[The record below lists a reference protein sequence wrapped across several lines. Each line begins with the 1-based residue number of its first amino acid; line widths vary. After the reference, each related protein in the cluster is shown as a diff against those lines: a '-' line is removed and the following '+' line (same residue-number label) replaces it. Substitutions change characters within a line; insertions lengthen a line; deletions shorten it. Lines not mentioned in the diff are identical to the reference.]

1 MARAKK
7 TTKQTKAQQAKS
19 SESLMAK
26 AGHMALDNP
35 VAAGGTVVMGLT
47 ACLIVAN
54 AVGLQPG
61 RHPAPLFTTR
71 DRPDTMQ
78 LPEPDGRSP
87 GLQVQE
93 ISTLVLDLQISL
105 RKIGLYEG
113 PLDGLNGPATERAI
127 RGFERHAGQIET
139 GEATEALLALVLM
152 QGESPVTSVNGPVPR
167 PKPGFSGTTRQDSA
181 EVLDAGADDSADA
194 GVESDPK
201 LMKIQQ
207 ALSELGYGP
216 LKADGVM
223 GANTTAAIRRF
234 EFDRGLPLT
243 GEPGTKVIERL
254 EMVSGRSLSG

>member
-1 MARAKK
+1 MAKPKK
-7 TTKQTKAQQAKS
+7 TVKQPKNQPVAHADTFMS
-19 SESLMAK
+19 R
-26 AGHMALDNP
+26 AGHVALDNP

-61 RHPAPLFTTR
+61 RHPAPLFATR
-71 DRPDTMQ
+71 DRPDAML

-87 GLQVQE
+87 GLQIQE

-127 RGFERHAGQIET
+127 RAFERRAGQVET
-139 GEATEALLALVLM
+139 GEASEALLALVLL
-152 QGESPVTSVNGPVPR
+152 QGDTPPGGLVPVPR
-167 PKPGFSGTTRQDSA
+167 AKPGHSGTVQSVTEA
-181 EVLDAGADDSADA
+181 EPAA
-194 GVESDPK
+194 GVDSDPG
-201 LMKIQQ
+201 LMKIQK

-216 LKADGVM
+216 LKADGLM

-234 EFDRGLPLT
+234 EFDRGLPMT
-243 GEPGTKVIERL
+243 GVPGPKVIERL
-254 EMVSGRSLSG
+254 EMVSGRKLSG

>member
-7 TTKQTKAQQAKS
+7 TTKQAKAQQVKP
-19 SESLMAK
+19 SESLMSK

-93 ISTLVLDLQISL
+93 ISTLVLDLQIAL

-152 QGESPVTSVNGPVPR
+152 QGESPMANVQGPVPR
-167 PKPGFSGTTRQDSA
+167 PKPGFSGTPSQ
-181 EVLDAGADDSADA
+181 AGAQSLDEEAEA
-194 GVESDPK
+194 GIDVDPK
-201 LMKIQQ
+201 LKKLQQ

-234 EFDRGLPLT
+234 EFDRGLPMT
-243 GEPGTKVIERL
+243 GEPGPKVIERL

>member
-1 MARAKK
+1 MARKTRSAKQSK
-7 TTKQTKAQQAKS
+7 TQPARQS
-19 SESLMAK
+19 DSLMSR
-26 AGHMALDNP
+26 AGHIALDNP

-71 DRPDTMQ
+71 DRPEATQ
-78 LPEPDGRSP
+78 LPEPDGRRP
-87 GLQVQE
+87 ELQIQE

-127 RGFERHAGQIET
+127 RAYERHASLPET
-139 GEATEALLALVLM
+139 GEASEALLALVTM
-152 QGESPVTSVNGPVPR
+152 QGAAPLEGSSLPVPR
-167 PKPGFSGTTRQDSA
+167 AKPGAPGTVNSP
-181 EVLDAGADDSADA
+181 ADEAAAAD
-194 GVESDPK
+194 VDSDPK
-201 LMKIQQ
+201 LMKVQEVL
-207 ALSELGYGP
+207 AELGYGP

-243 GEPGTKVIERL
+243 GEPGPTVIERL
-254 EMVSGRSLSG
+254 EMVSGRQLSG